1 MSQEVL
7 YTVEDRIALITLNRP
22 DRLNAMTPTMCDQ
35 LRDALQQAD
44 HDPKV
49 CVAVLTG
56 AGRGFCAG
64 ADIGRLQSVASGG
77 EGGQSSPVP
86 PPPDRYRFISE
97 FSKPLIACLNGA
109 TAGIGLVVAL
119 QCDMRWAAND
129 ATLVTSFSRRGL
141 IAEYGAAFMLERLV
155 GPAAAAD
162 LLFSARKLSGA
173 DAATMGLV
181 NRAEPAETLLAS
193 VRAYAHMLATE
204 VSPRSLAVM
213 KRQIYAAQ
221 QQTFAQALA
230 LAGEEMAKSF
240 KSADFKEGLA
250 HFTEKRAAQFTG
262 Q

>member
-35 LRDALQQAD
+35 LRDALKKAD
-44 HDPKV
+44 NDPAV
-49 CVAVLTG
+49 RVVVLTG

-64 ADIGRLQSVASGG
+64 ADMGRLQAVASPV
-77 EGGQSSPVP
+77 EGAP
-86 PPPDRYRFISE
+86 PAPAPPTSDRYRFISE

-109 TAGIGLVVAL
+109 AAGVGLVVAL

-141 IAEYGAAFMLERLV
+141 IAEYGSAFMLERLV
-155 GPAAAAD
+155 GPAVAAD
-162 LLFSARKLSGA
+162 LLFSARKVSGA
-173 DAATMGLV
+173 EAATLGLV

-193 VRAYAHMLATE
+193 VRTYARMLASE

-213 KRQIYAAQ
+213 KRQIHAAQ
-221 QQTFAQALA
+221 QQSFAQALA
-230 LAGEEMAKSF
+230 LAGEEMTRSF
-240 KSADFKEGLA
+240 KSADFKEGMA
-250 HFTEKRAAQFTG
+250 HFTEKRAARFTG